1 MSTPRYK
8 KNFQDDDSLI
18 FQLSSFTHMKI
29 VLIHRV
35 SFLLKPYVQQNGDG
49 SKVTPSLKGLADVT
63 VVNIQLAAFDK

>member
-1 MSTPRYK
+1 
-8 KNFQDDDSLI
+8 
-18 FQLSSFTHMKI
+18 MKI

-63 VVNIQLAAFDK
+63 VVNIQVAAFDK